1 MGGKE
6 VSESGERANDTLLL
20 IIQRSKREDES
31 PEVQDVDEGMGE
43 GENQGF
49 NF

>member
-20 IIQRSKREDES
+20 IIQRIKREDES
-31 PEVQDVDEGMGE
+31 PEFEDMDTLSDLIIHVCTL
-43 GENQGF
+43 
-49 NF
+49 